1 MLVKVSQKYAGLYGL
16 HKEDT
21 KSVTIKTR
29 ESAPFEEDDA
39 LSLRMISKGILE
51 KAEKVAE
58 SEKNIPDE
66 AEKAA
71 DPEVTEENA
80 DPEQEETGDEP
91 LEKKTIGELREI
103 AKGYGITFKVGM
115 SKDDLANAIREAE
128 SEEPPEMT
136 AEEPE

>member
-58 SEKNIPDE
+58 SEENTPDE

-80 DPEQEETGDEP
+80 DLEQEETGDEP
-91 LEKKTIGELREI
+91 LEKKTISELREI

>member
-1 MLVKVSQKYAGLYGL
+1 
-16 HKEDT
+16 
-21 KSVTIKTR
+21 
-29 ESAPFEEDDA
+29 
-39 LSLRMISKGILE
+39 MISKGILE

-58 SEKNIPDE
+58 SEENTPDE

-80 DPEQEETGDEP
+80 DPEQEETGGEP
-91 LEKKTIGELREI
+91 LEKKTISELREI